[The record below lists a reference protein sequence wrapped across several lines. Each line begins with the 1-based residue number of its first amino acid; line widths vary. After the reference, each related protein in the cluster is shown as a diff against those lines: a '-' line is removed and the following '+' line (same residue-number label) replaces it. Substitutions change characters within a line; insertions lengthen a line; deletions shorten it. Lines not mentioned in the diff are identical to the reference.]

1 MCAALGSI
9 KELFIQFE
17 NKYNDLSLKV
27 TQYTKVLQ
35 FLNHAYQRLKVS
47 DKNSDCVDVTNKTIR
62 ARMEDKQI
70 GNKDGEN
77 NHCEINASV
86 N

>member
-1 MCAALGSI
+1 M
-9 KELFIQFE
+9 QFE

-35 FLNHAYQRLKVS
+35 FLNRAYQRLKVS

>member
-1 MCAALGSI
+1 M
-9 KELFIQFE
+9 QFE